1 MPRETVNFVAEG
13 NIEIRG
19 QKINCFLR
27 DQSQSDL
34 LYYLKCE
41 NGLETKISR
50 TFVDFLHLG
59 HEFSFISGHE
69 T

>member
-1 MPRETVNFVAEG
+1 MLVRFFRIKAS
-13 NIEIRG
+13 
-19 QKINCFLR
+19 K
-27 DQSQSDL
+27 DL
-34 LYYLKCE
+34 EESYVGAIYK

-59 HEFSFISGHE
+59 HEFSFISGHG